1 MRIEHLPNTALL
13 LPRPEALVIRQVAES
28 SYLRPSHVLEMLTEV
43 TTPIRTTAIPIGKAI
58 FFGELPGRYSPAGPV
73 EDVRVGGE
81 SCHRAADVGRCLG
94 GRKVRTRLCERCG
107 PRGGEKTG
115 PNPTDRGKSGSKRH
129 ILVDRSGV
137 PLVVRHSAANVHDS
151 RMLETMLD
159 AVSPLR
165 RPRGRPGRPRKRPE
179 KLHADKGYDFD
190 HCREALRQ
198 RGIAPRIARRGLDS
212 SERLGRH
219 RWVAERTLAWLNRYR
234 RLKVCYERLADMHQ
248 AFLSLGCA
256 LVCWNFVRRACEV
269 G

>member
-1 MRIEHLPNTALL
+1 M
-13 LPRPEALVIRQVAES
+13 
-28 SYLRPSHVLEMLTEV
+28 
-43 TTPIRTTAIPIGKAI
+43 
-58 FFGELPGRYSPAGPV
+58 
-73 EDVRVGGE
+73 
-81 SCHRAADVGRCLG
+81 
-94 GRKVRTRLCERCG
+94 
-107 PRGGEKTG
+107 
-115 PNPTDRGKSGSKRH
+115 
-129 ILVDRSGV
+129 
-137 PLVVRHSAANVHDS
+137 VRHSAANVHDS

-219 RWVAERTLAWLNRYR
+219 QWVAERTLAWLNRYR
-234 RLKVCYERLADMHQ
+234 RLKVRYERLADVHQ